1 MKNSPSAHEQGEVL
15 NEESVP
21 VAETSRESGVE
32 LQTEISNL
40 EAKLADESLNQ
51 MSISMLEAQIVAKR
65 KELAESTAAEVE
77 WGISD
82 EEKTLAY
89 LENQTRKSDAEPTV
103 EPLSQEIAALEDGA
117 SVLVEPSLEP
127 TKEVPTEENIESTNE
142 KVNHFELKHS
152 FMEARREYE
161 DALKKEASVGRKL
174 FGIGRDKMNE
184 DTQKAYDKYM
194 LTNEALYK
202 SGRDSGVHD
211 RLANILNIR
220 KAKTES
226 KTGRSPEGV
235 EESVKLAVANRHILN
250 PAEKRLE
257 LQTSHMPESIS
268 NLKDRVV
275 GKIKQ
280 HPTIAIALGGTLI
293 VTSAVFSLPALLTG
307 IGTRYAGGK
316 IGDRYEAGR
325 EKGKKSIVDS
335 IGSEIN
341 LSELESEYFN
351 RANKVQR
358 VRTGTNWA
366 AVGAGLAAGGINT
379 FANAESIVDV
389 AGSNFSPVSLT
400 ELQSDYE
407 DIGFND
413 VQDVES
419 GPAEGSNHN
428 PHLDTQSDI
437 LSDVNESPVVHSV
450 AAESIPSSQSVENND
465 GIFVPERGDNLST
478 ALVETIKARVAN
490 GSLVLPPGVGNEGI
504 AHYMYQS
511 FPEMTDATD
520 VSPRLTPD
528 QWRELNVSSGDPNK
542 IGIGEQINIDKLL
555 DNMWGPPSE
564 VSAPTTP
571 DPFVVNEVVSDTPP
585 VVSEVL
591 SSESATGV
599 GVVQPH
605 QEITVGSDT
614 PDPLPD
620 EMSEDVEYREPS
632 LVSNVAL
639 LAASQSEILSDRAA
653 ILATQGYEGMYGYS
667 PMYVPE
673 LELRVFHAETDLT
686 SREFSEIIYRQ
697 TLDAYQAGEINLPV
711 ETMNNVA
718 NDSTAIN
725 AFVDKNADEFSG
737 FNPFLSDREPLGLSV
752 AAWIELGFSSGNPD
766 KLVAGDSINVGNL
779 IKHIIEHAA
788 ERINGRLN

>member
-1 MKNSPSAHEQGEVL
+1 MESDSSARKNGEAYNKEGDFLVDT
-15 NEESVP
+15 P
-21 VAETSRESGVE
+21 RERVDK
-32 LQTEISNL
+32 LLTEISNL
-40 EAKLADESLNQ
+40 ESELANESLGQ
-51 MSISMLEAQIVAKR
+51 MNMAMLEAKIDIKR
-65 KELAESTAAEVE
+65 KELVKSKASEVKF
-77 WGISD
+77 G
-82 EEKTLAY
+82 
-89 LENQTRKSDAEPTV
+89 TRV
-103 EPLSQEIAALEDGA
+103 
-117 SVLVEPSLEP
+117 
-127 TKEVPTEENIESTNE
+127 KEVSEYLKKQTTKPDADPTEENIESTNE

-161 DALKKEASVGRKL
+161 DALKKEAGVGRKL

-211 RLANILNIR
+211 RLANIFNIR
-220 KAKTES
+220 KAKTEN

-257 LQTSHMPESIS
+257 LQTSHLPESIS
-268 NLKDRVV
+268 NRKDRVI
-275 GKIKQ
+275 GYIKQ
-280 HPTIAIALGGTLI
+280 YPKIAIALGGTLLA
-293 VTSAVFSLPALLTG
+293 TSAVFSLPALLTG

-389 AGSNFSPVSLT
+389 AGSNLSLDT
-400 ELQSDYE
+400 QPDNPSDAE
-407 DIGFND
+407 KIGFND
-413 VQDVES
+413 VVNVEVTPEKVAPEPVTS
-419 GPAEGSNHN
+419 LESQEVPS
-428 PHLDTQSDI
+428 SD
-437 LSDVNESPVVHSV
+437 P
-450 AAESIPSSQSVENND
+450 ESITPSPSSENID
-465 GIFVPERGDNLST
+465 GIFVPERGDNLSK

-490 GSLVLPPGVGNEGI
+490 GTLTLPEGVGKEGI

-542 IGIGEQINIDKLL
+542 IGVGEQINIDKLL
-555 DNMWGPPSE
+555 EHMWGQPSE
-564 VSAPTTP
+564 VSVPTKS
-571 DPFVVNEVVSDTPP
+571 DLLVANEVSLESELVNGAIAKGVELAPPVSNEVFADTPS
-585 VVSEVL
+585 VVSEVV
-591 SSESATGV
+591 SSESAKV
-599 GVVQPH
+599 A
-605 QEITVGSDT
+605 
-614 PDPLPD
+614 
-620 EMSEDVEYREPS
+620 EYREPS

-653 ILATQGYEGMYGYS
+653 ILATQGYESMYGYS

-686 SREFSEIIYRQ
+686 SSEFSEIIYRQ

-711 ETMNNVA
+711 ETMNYVA
-718 NDSTAIN
+718 NNSTAIN

-737 FNPFLSDREPLGLSV
+737 FNLFLSNREPLGLSV
-752 AAWIELGFSSGNPD
+752 TAWRELGFSSGNPD
-766 KLVAGDSINVGNL
+766 RIVAGDSINVGNL